1 MAKRLSENLTSLY
14 LGAGA
19 EVETQNGTA
28 ENRGVCGKLRRCVL
42 LADRIG

>member
-14 LGAGA
+14 RGGEGSGA

-28 ENRGVCGKLRRCVL
+28 ENRGVCGKLR
-42 LADRIG
+42 